1 MKLIIVESPTK
12 SHTISRYLGN
22 DYKILASV
30 GHIRDLATT
39 GPGQL
44 GIDINRDFA
53 PRYIINKDKYK
64 VVNSLKDAVKKAD
77 EIFIATDPD
86 REGEAIAWH
95 LAEVLSLPLETTKRL
110 EFHEITRD
118 GVAEGMKKPRSIDL
132 SLVSSQETRRI
143 LDRIIGFKLSK
154 LLQWKIKSPSAGR
167 VQSSTLKIIVDREK
181 EIRDFIPEEYWTLE
195 ALIAHEDQAYR
206 LQFIGLDNGEKK
218 IVSKTQ
224 MEEVLKKIP
233 GEIVIEKIEKK
244 QNKKLPPLPFT
255 TSTLQQEAFN
265 KLHMRVQKT
274 TRIAAK
280 LFEGITIDEGP
291 VGLITYIRTD
301 STRLSPSY
309 LERAHRFIAAT
320 WGEEYYLGVPKK
332 KGPKTEENIQD
343 AHEAIRPTGNQ
354 RTPESLKDKLSKDEF
369 ALYRLIY
376 ARTLASL
383 MPAKIEEK
391 TIVTFK
397 AGAARFNIEASATV
411 SPGYAVIYGIF
422 EGKDDPKLPTWQV
435 GDRFKI
441 KELVPSQNFTKA
453 PPRYSEARIIKMMED
468 LGIGR
473 PSTYASTLSTLQQR
487 GYLTSTKGVL
497 TPTEQGELTTETL
510 QEYFPEFISAEFT
523 AKMEK
528 ELDDIATEKTSRSE
542 ILHQFYHPFI
552 EQVDYATKN
561 LEKIPPKPTGEICPK
576 CGSELVVR
584 KGRYG
589 EFIACSNYPRCRYV
603 KKEKAELKYTG
614 ENCPECG
621 RPLVERKSKK
631 GKPFVGCSGFPSCR
645 YIQPKIKEE

>member
-1 MKLIIVESPTK
+1 
-12 SHTISRYLGN
+12 
-22 DYKILASV
+22 
-30 GHIRDLATT
+30 
-39 GPGQL
+39 
-44 GIDINRDFA
+44 
-53 PRYIINKDKYK
+53 
-64 VVNSLKDAVKKAD
+64 
-77 EIFIATDPD
+77 
-86 REGEAIAWH
+86 
-95 LAEVLSLPLETTKRL
+95 
-110 EFHEITRD
+110 
-118 GVAEGMKKPRSIDL
+118 
-132 SLVSSQETRRI
+132 
-143 LDRIIGFKLSK
+143 
-154 LLQWKIKSPSAGR
+154 
-167 VQSSTLKIIVDREK
+167 
-181 EIRDFIPEEYWTLE
+181 
-195 ALIAHEDQAYR
+195 
-206 LQFIGLDNGEKK
+206 
-218 IVSKTQ
+218 
-224 MEEVLKKIP
+224 
-233 GEIVIEKIEKK
+233 
-244 QNKKLPPLPFT
+244 
-255 TSTLQQEAFN
+255 
-265 KLHMRVQKT
+265 
-274 TRIAAK
+274 
-280 LFEGITIDEGP
+280 
-291 VGLITYIRTD
+291 
-301 STRLSPSY
+301 
-309 LERAHRFIAAT
+309 
-320 WGEEYYLGVPKK
+320 EEYYLGVPKK